1 MATKKIALFID
12 ADNVSAK
19 FGKQIIDELSQR
31 GEIFIRRIYGNWE
44 KNILH
49 GWNECILNFSLRAVQ
64 QTDFVA
70 GKNATDMSLTIDAMD
85 VLYGGRAD
93 VFALVSNDSDF
104 TPLAIRLRESGINV
118 VGLGN
123 GRAANSFRMACSEF
137 IDLDAPVREK
147 FPIEQISKPIG
158 KKSTSKGNSPVQ
170 LSLFAEDKIV
180 ELKPQPSTEKIS
192 SPKVAA
198 QIQSVTNPK
207 VVSLDEQRQLQSE
220 LDKKIQSVHEILSEV
235 AKIHGDE
242 QGFTPLCWA
251 GQTLR
256 QKDFGFGIKDV
267 GYSSFRTFV
276 EAFPKLYEVIL
287 RPNGENYCF
296 RCLGTAP
303 PIDEKIQSVHK
314 ILSEVAKIH
323 GDEQGFTPLC
333 WAGDT
338 LRKKNF
344 GFGIKDVGYSSFR
357 RFVEAFPKL
366 YAVRNVGLKFYYRC
380 LTDTPKISANDS
392 TLSQLHDALREAWA
406 FHKATDDFTNLA
418 YAGSAISQKSLSI
431 KGSGHGTLQNFIAA
445 FPKLYEIRTV
455 NTTVSYRCLDSA
467 KISNDEKVR
476 QLHDV
481 LREVWALY
489 TSTDGFVNLWWA
501 CDFIVKK
508 NFPRELKSMSYK
520 DLLEFISACSE
531 RYEVR
536 DDGGNNFSY
545 RYRTDV
551 PKISVDDSKVRQL
564 HDALRDA
571 AKFHGDDTGFV
582 SPVQAGQYIRD
593 KNLNFSVKDFGYA
606 TVRDFV
612 SAFPELYEISKDETG
627 QHFRYRPR

>member
-220 LDKKIQSVHEILSEV
+220 LDKKIQSVHE
-235 AKIHGDE
+235 
-242 QGFTPLCWA
+242 
-251 GQTLR
+251 
-256 QKDFGFGIKDV
+256 
-267 GYSSFRTFV
+267 
-276 EAFPKLYEVIL
+276 
-287 RPNGENYCF
+287 
-296 RCLGTAP
+296 
-303 PIDEKIQSVHK
+303 